1 MNVTSLAKVEGKI
14 RKFTPNIKT
23 LTKDNLYALTVD
35 KVNFSSLS
43 TRIDLTFDYSK
54 VETNDSWQAFDYT
67 VTDDKGKIYEGGSL
81 QVGSTGLYGHHI
93 FWNRQ
98 DYGNHCG
105 RNSADF
111 LNDKLGF
118 GRVSLF
124 KERNKI
130 KLWETTLKKGNYICK
145 KIKIK

>member
-23 LTKDNLYALTVD
+23 LTKENLYALAVD

-54 VETNDSWQAFDYT
+54 VETNDSWPVFDYT

-81 QVGSTGLYGHHI
+81 QVGSTGLYGHH
-93 FWNRQ
+93 F
-98 DYGNHCG
+98 
-105 RNSADF
+105 
-111 LNDKLGF
+111 F
-118 GRVSLF
+118 GIVKIMATTVGETVQTSLMINLDLDGYPYL
-124 KERNKI
+124 KREI
-130 KLWETTLKKGNYICK
+130 KLSCGKPL
-145 KIKIK
+145 

>member
-1 MNVTSLAKVEGKI
+1 M
-14 RKFTPNIKT
+14 
-23 LTKDNLYALTVD
+23 
-35 KVNFSSLS
+35 
-43 TRIDLTFDYSK
+43 
-54 VETNDSWQAFDYT
+54 
-67 VTDDKGKIYEGGSL
+67 

-118 GRVSLF
+118 GWVSLF
-124 KERNKI
+124 KKREI
-130 KLWETTLKKGNYICK
+130 KLSCGKPL
-145 KIKIK
+145 